1 MAISTIK
8 SSSIF
13 NDSIVAADI
22 AADAVTASEL
32 ANLSVDTAAIQANAV
47 TSAKVDATVAN
58 TGRNV
63 AMSMIFGS
71 YQ

>member
-1 MAISTIK
+1 MAISQIK
-8 SSSIF
+8 SSSILT
-13 NDSIVAADI
+13 DTITAVDI
-22 AADAVTASEL
+22 AAEAVGVSEL
-32 ANLSVDTAAIQANAV
+32 ADNSVDTAAIQANAV
-47 TSAKVDATVAN
+47 TSAKINTTVAN

>member
-13 NDSIVAADI
+13 NDTITSADI
-22 AADAVTASEL
+22 AANAVAASEL
-32 ANLSVDTAAIQANAV
+32 ADDSVDTAAIQANAV
-47 TSAKVDATVAN
+47 TSVKVDTSVAN

>member
-1 MAISTIK
+1 MAISKIVTAAIQTDTIT
-8 SSSIF
+8 
-13 NDSIVAADI
+13 AADI
-22 AADAVTASEL
+22 GVDAVAASEL
-32 ANLSVDTAAIQANAV
+32 ADNAVDTNAIQHYAV
-47 TSAKVDATVAN
+47 TSIKVDTSVAN

>member
-13 NDSIVAADI
+13 NDTITAADI
-22 AADAVTASEL
+22 AADAVTSSEL
-32 ANLSVDTAAIQANAV
+32 GNNSVDTAAIQANAV
-47 TSAKVDATVAN
+47 TSAKVAVSVAN
-58 TGRNV
+58 TQRNI
-63 AMSMIFGS
+63 AYSMIFGS

>member
-1 MAISTIK
+1 MAISK
-8 SSSIF
+8 
-13 NDSIVAADI
+13 IVTAAIATDTVGAEDI
-22 AADAVTASEL
+22 GADAITASEL
-32 ANLSVDTAAIQANAV
+32 GNLSVDTAAIQNLAV
-47 TSAKVDATVAN
+47 TKAKVDLTVAN